1 MLHACPSGLRG
12 LTQDQVLF
20 QLVSSNLTACK
31 KFLFCFPNLQTQL
44 NSTLKIIIY
53 FLDIFN
59 VIIVYSNLND
69 ICFINAFL
77 I

>member
-31 KFLFCFPNLQTQL
+31 KFLF
-44 NSTLKIIIY
+44 Y

-59 VIIVYSNLND
+59 IMIIYSYLND
-69 ICFINAFL
+69 ICFINAFFNL
-77 I
+77 IRNKIIIMEVKNTDQ